1 MERVRSPEPPADAS
15 PLHPGFSRRV
25 HTPRSLTSRCGTPSY
40 VAPEILKN
48 IPHDQSCDMWSVG
61 VILFVLLCGYTPF
74 LEETQ
79 ERMFDRIKRADVKFE
94 PSQDWDHVSY
104 EAKELIR
111 QLLVVEPDGRLTAA
125 EALRSR
131 WILRDDAWL
140 SSRDLSSSA
149 LITMKEKR
157 PRLQKLAKAV
167 IALGRI
173 YSPTPT
179 PLASTQDLSASNAGV
194 DEVLIKN
201 EDHGKNIVVES
212 HELL

>member
-1 MERVRSPEPPADAS
+1 M
-15 PLHPGFSRRV
+15 GFSRRV

-48 IPHDQSCDMWSVG
+48 IPHDQSCDMWSLG
-61 VILFVLLCGYTPF
+61 VILYVLLCGYTPF

-79 ERMFDRIKRADVKFE
+79 QRMFDRIKQGDVKFE
-94 PSQDWDHVSY
+94 PARDWDHVSY
-104 EAKELIR
+104 EAKELIK
-111 QLLVVEPDGRLTAA
+111 QLLVVEPAGRITAA
-125 EALRSR
+125 EALRSK

-140 SSRDLSSSA
+140 SSRDLSQSA

-173 YSPTPT
+173 YGSPVPTPKGSIE
-179 PLASTQDLSASNAGV
+179 PDLVGGVSADLLVNVEG
-194 DEVLIKN
+194 DTKTI
-201 EDHGKNIVVES
+201 IES